1 MKTIDFVV
9 RDQAG
14 ALQRGMV
21 LDGAESHII
30 QAQSGQ
36 EISLNLRQTDFLSQ
50 QRAGSDLLLTLAD
63 GRVITIENYFNQ
75 AGTPNRLFIS
85 SDGYLNEVAFV
96 EADGGSL
103 FAQYGPTEQWGKW
116 SPSDDL
122 IYLGRSDAIMPP
134 GGAIAGGDDE
144 VSMLAAPLLGGVV
157 GGGGAATVAAAA
169 AVGGAAVLGA
179 GGNGT
184 GGGASKAPPFVNEP
198 ESSATVGGDEATKS
212 VTVTGGGEPGSE
224 VVVTVG
230 EKQVTT
236 TVGDDGTFEAVFEG
250 DNFPADGNHEA
261 VVTVTTD
268 GEEATLD
275 GPSFVID
282 TTAPVVTVTEGTKG
296 VSDYFNADGFATGVT
311 LKGTGEAGTD
321 VEVTV
326 SEKVVTTTVADDGTW
341 SVTFEPGML
350 EAGEYETEI
359 SIKSTDQYGNTSTSV
374 ETLVVDTLAPAVTV
388 TSGSQSVGDIF
399 NGAAFSNGVTLSGE
413 SEPGATIQL
422 TVGGITRTAT
432 VGENGTW
439 SATWQ
444 PGTLPEG
451 EYVSDI
457 TIIATD
463 KFGNATTVTE
473 QLAVDTVSEVTLAT
487 DSVEVDG
494 VVNAAERADGVTLTG
509 TAQPGSTVDVTFG
522 SATKAATVDA
532 NGNWSAQFAASEV
545 PTGEAVATVT
555 AVATDS
561 VGNSSTVT
569 GQIQIDTLVRDLA
582 FTGQTGGSDGIVN
595 GSEAAQGIV
604 MTGTVEPGSSVMVK
618 LGQVSHAATVAADG
632 SWSVTFAPSDIPAG
646 TYTTTMTATATDA
659 AGNTDSVSQ
668 SVSVD
673 TEAGSLTINAAP
685 IEGDDV
691 VNAAE
696 ASDGVAISGTADAG
710 AVVQVTLAGITHTVV
725 ADANGQ
731 WTSYYAAGEVAQGV
745 YNADITA
752 TTTDSAGNTRSATDS
767 VQVDT
772 RVDNLSLNKVE
783 GDDIVSGAERLADG
797 GVTVSGTSEIG
808 SSVVVSLGNA
818 SMNGVVD
825 ANGNWSV
832 TFAPGQIPQGTINA
846 TVSVKATDQAG
857 NSASASHAV
866 LIDTVVDPLNMD
878 QAGGNDAIVSAR
890 EAEAGIDL
898 NGRVEAGST
907 VVVNFDGTNYTASVD
922 SSGNWTV
929 MIPPA
934 SIRPGT
940 YDADI
945 SVTATDHVG
954 NIASISDTLAIDT
967 YAPEGPVIAS
977 YTRDG
982 DGIRG
987 ISTEISPDTLDVH
1000 QINADRSI
1008 SEVDATSFDI
1018 DAIGERN
1025 FQFNTNVP
1033 DGSDLVVTA
1042 TDTAGN
1048 SSGTYLALDDESAN
1062 TRLDLSNPNLAQ
1074 YNIETVDLQFAE
1086 EAQLTITEAALVN
1099 LSKNTN
1105 SLIVNGFSDDT
1116 VTITGAVRDGFE
1128 VKDGQTYDIYT
1139 LGSEGTLMID
1149 NDINVLI

>member
-1 MKTIDFVV
+1 METIDFVV

-14 ALQRGMV
+14 ALQRGTV
-21 LDGAESHII
+21 LDGVEAQII

-75 AGTPNRLFIS
+75 SGKPNRLFIS

-96 EADGGSL
+96 EADGGNL

-134 GGAIAGGDDE
+134 GGAITGGDDE
-144 VSMLAAPLLGGVV
+144 VSMLAAPLLGGMV

-179 GGNGT
+179 GGNGA
-184 GGGASKAPPFVNEP
+184 GGGGSKAAPFVNEP
-198 ESSATVGGDEATKS
+198 ESSATVGGDGATKS
-212 VTVTGGGEPGSE
+212 VTVTGGGEPGAE
-224 VVVTVG
+224 VVVTIG
-230 EKQVTT
+230 DKQITT
-236 TVGDDGTFEAVFEG
+236 TVGDDGTFEAVFDGE
-250 DNFPADGNHEA
+250 DFPADGNHEA

-268 GEEATLD
+268 GETATLD

-282 TTAPVVTVTEGTKG
+282 TTAPVVAVTEGTKS
-296 VSDYFNADGFATGVT
+296 VSDYFNADGFTKGVT
-311 LKGTGEAGTD
+311 LKGTGEVGTD

-326 SEKVVTTTVADDGTW
+326 ADKVATTTVAEDGTW
-341 SVTFEPGML
+341 SVTFQPGDL
-350 EAGEYETEI
+350 ESGEYETEV
-359 SIKSTDQYGNTSTSV
+359 SIQSTDQYGNTSTSV
-374 ETLVVDTLAPAVTV
+374 ETLVVDTLAPAVKV
-388 TSGSQSVGDIF
+388 TSGSQSAGDMF

-413 SEPGATIQL
+413 SEPGATVQL

-457 TIIATD
+457 TVVATD
-463 KFGNATTVTE
+463 KFGNATTITE
-473 QLAVDTVSEVTLAT
+473 QLVVDTVSEVTLAT

-532 NGNWSAQFAASEV
+532 NGNWSAQFATSEV
-545 PTGEAVATVT
+545 PTGETVATVT

-595 GSEAAQGIV
+595 GAEAAQGVV
-604 MTGTVEPGSSVMVK
+604 MTGTVEPGSSVVVQ
-618 LGQVSHAATVAADG
+618 LGQVSHAATVAPDG
-632 SWSVTFAPSDIPAG
+632 SWSVTFAPSDILAG

-673 TEAGSLTINAAP
+673 TEAGLLTINPAP

-696 ASDGVAISGTADAG
+696 ASDGVAVSGTADPG

-725 ADANGQ
+725 ADANGK

-745 YNADITA
+745 YTADITA
-752 TTTDSAGNTRSATDS
+752 TTTDNAGNTRSATDS

-808 SSVVVSLGNA
+808 STVLVSLGNA
-818 SMNGVVD
+818 SMSGVVD
-825 ANGNWSV
+825 VNGNWTV
-832 TFAPGQIPQGTINA
+832 TFAPGQIPQGTTDTI
-846 TVSVKATDQAG
+846 VSVKATDKAG

-866 LIDTVVDPLNMD
+866 LIDTVVDPLNMA
-878 QAGGNDAIVSAR
+878 QAGGNDGIVSAR

-907 VVVNFDGTNYTASVD
+907 VVVTFDGTNYTASVD
-922 SSGNWTV
+922 ASGNWTV

-945 SVTATDHVG
+945 LVTATDHVG
-954 NIASISDTLAIDT
+954 NTASISDTLAIDT

-1000 QINADRSI
+1000 QVNADRSI
-1008 SEVDATSFDI
+1008 SEVESTSFDI

-1025 FQFNTNVP
+1025 FQFKTNVP

-1062 TRLDLSNPNLAQ
+1062 TRLNLSNPNLAQ
-1074 YNIETVDLQFAE
+1074 YNVETVDLQFAE
-1086 EAQLTITEAALVN
+1086 EAQLTITEAALIN

-1105 SLIVNGFSDDT
+1105 SLVVNGFSDDT

-1128 VKDGQTYDIYT
+1128 VKNGQTYDIYT

-1149 NDINVLI
+1149 SDINVLI